1 MSGRI
6 LVVDDEPALRRTLER
21 ALKTHGYDVLSV
33 ADPNSAYQILGES
46 TFDLMLLDLRLPQ
59 MAGDTLFLAIVRRW
73 PRMLGRVI
81 LMSGD
86 PLPPQP
92 DWPTELAAC
101 AVLHKPFSL
110 DDLMR
115 TVREVLASADSKT
128 NPNFREGNGN
138 P

>member
-1 MSGRI
+1 VTRRI

-21 ALKTHGYDVLSV
+21 ALKGHGYDVLSV
-33 ADPNSAYQILGES
+33 ADPHSAYEILGES
-46 TFDLMLLDLRLPQ
+46 TFDLVLLDLRLPQ

-73 PRMLGRVI
+73 PRMLRRVI

-86 PLPPQP
+86 PLPQQP
-92 DWPTELAAC
+92 DWPVELSQC

-110 DDLMR
+110 DNLMT
-115 TVREVLASADSKT
+115 TVQEVLASAESDSNLK
-128 NPNFREGNGN
+128 EGNGN

>member
-1 MSGRI
+1 MTLQRI

-21 ALKTHGYDVLSV
+21 ALKGHHYDVVSA
-33 ADPNSAYQILGES
+33 ADPHSAYQILGEAS
-46 TFDLMLLDLRLPQ
+46 FDLVLLDLRLPH
-59 MAGDTLFLAIVRRW
+59 MAGDTFFLAVVRRW

-92 DWPTELAAC
+92 DWPAELAGC
-101 AVLHKPFSL
+101 PVLHKPFSL
-110 DDLMR
+110 DTLMK
-115 TVREVLASADSKT
+115 TVGDVLASAEAD
-128 NPNFREGNGN
+128 PDILEGNGY